1 MISRLILLSWPT
13 NVLSWPTK
21 RAVLLINAHIVK
33 YSYRSRRAFCHIIL
47 AMLKLRSTL
56 SVMFAILAAAS
67 CAKADVILV
76 ATLTNA
82 AENPPTTPTTS
93 GGAPRTSF
101 GFATFDL
108 NNAMTAMTFTA
119 TITGIDITGTQSAD
133 PNDNLIAAHIHAS
146 PTVTP
151 TTNAGVVWG
160 FFGNPFNDN
169 NPNDVVITPF
179 ATGVGFTISGKWD
192 APEGNGTTLAAQ
204 LPNILNGHV
213 RKLCPPFKALTQ
225 HPCHEVQSRGRFLL
239 PRRIT
244 PPKTGFLGIGPFRL
258 LVWRCEVA
266 SN

>member
-204 LPNILNGHV
+204 LPNILNGHSYINFHTMQFGGGEI
-213 RKLCPPFKALTQ
+213 RGALVVPEPSTILLFGVGTLGLALGRWRRQ
-225 HPCHEVQSRGRFLL
+225 PGIKRDSR
-239 PRRIT
+239 
-244 PPKTGFLGIGPFRL
+244 
-258 LVWRCEVA
+258 V
-266 SN
+266 

>member
-1 MISRLILLSWPT
+1 
-13 NVLSWPTK
+13 
-21 RAVLLINAHIVK
+21 
-33 YSYRSRRAFCHIIL
+33 
-47 AMLKLRSTL
+47 
-56 SVMFAILAAAS
+56 MFAILAAAS

-204 LPNILNGHV
+204 LPNILNGHAYINFHTTQFGGGEIRGNIV
-213 RKLCPPFKALTQ
+213 ATPEPSTMALLGSAI
-225 HPCHEVQSRGRFLL
+225 VAIGVSIRRRRF
-239 PRRIT
+239 
-244 PPKTGFLGIGPFRL
+244 
-258 LVWRCEVA
+258 A
-266 SN
+266 A